1 MTQLSPEFE
10 RTPELIQ
17 LGTVAFVLCILTV
30 LKRFYKIVYM
40 GKTFDLGAL
49 ILFALEVSQV
59 FACRGLLYHDYLEK
73 LRFEAYKVATGT
85 FAAVIFCSLDFWS
98 IFDTFD
104 EWP

>member
-1 MTQLSPEFE
+1 
-10 RTPELIQ
+10 
-17 LGTVAFVLCILTV
+17 
-30 LKRFYKIVYM
+30 M

-49 ILFALEVSQV
+49 ILFALEVSMV
-59 FACRGLLYHDYLEK
+59 FACRGFLYHDYLEK